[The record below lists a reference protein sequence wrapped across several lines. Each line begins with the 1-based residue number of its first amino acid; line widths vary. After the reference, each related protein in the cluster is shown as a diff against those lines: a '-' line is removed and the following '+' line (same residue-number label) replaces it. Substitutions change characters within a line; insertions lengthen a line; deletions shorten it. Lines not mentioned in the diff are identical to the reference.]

1 MWAGFAVATVGLGMA
16 VARADLPAAE
26 RGEHYTIRAG
36 IAALGQAGLLTVAAV
51 FAAGAI
57 VEGGV
62 DTWGVLFL
70 RDHLD
75 VAALAGAGAYVCG
88 QLLATTAR
96 ATLGATA
103 HRVGERRGARLGL
116 AFAAG
121 GLVLEATSGHAVVAG
136 IGLAAAS
143 VGAAVYWPLLLA
155 DVSRGQERPGI
166 IVGGIS
172 AAGYIG
178 FLAGPPLVG
187 WFSSTFGL
195 RTGLL
200 VLAAVATVAAL
211 FPLRTVSPASSRASS

>member
-1 MWAGFAVATVGLGMA
+1 M
-16 VARADLPAAE
+16 
-26 RGEHYTIRAG
+26 
-36 IAALGQAGLLTVAAV
+36 
-51 FAAGAI
+51 FAAGAV

-96 ATLGATA
+96 ATLGFTA
-103 HRVGERRGARLGL
+103 HRIGERRGARIGL
-116 AFAAG
+116 AFAAV
-121 GLVLEATSGHAVVAG
+121 GLLLEATSDNTLVACV
-136 IGLAAAS
+136 GLAAAS

-166 IVGGIS
+166 IVGGVS
-172 AAGYIG
+172 AAGYLG

-195 RTGLL
+195 RVGLL
-200 VLAAVATVAAL
+200 VLAAVATAAAL
-211 FPLRTVSPASSRASS
+211 FPLRTVSAASTRSSS